1 MCIRVYVIL
10 HRRLFIFYFLLFF
23 MFSSNFQIHFF
34 SNSGN
39 IAPRLSIEQRAVGAT
54 ITMPS
59 GCTHTQYYP
68 TSVHLSVTRS
78 VRNTEP
84 LPHGGSHV
92 LVPYTPWRG
101 VLLFVFVCNNRLE
114 LLQGTVVRTP
124 KKKAESHS
132 DLSPM
137 SADWC
142 LQKNLGLDQALGRPG
157 RSQESMR
164 KCMQ

>member
-54 ITMPS
+54 IIMPS

-124 KKKAESHS
+124 KKKGWESFWLITDERGLMFAEESGS
-132 DLSPM
+132 
-137 SADWC
+137 
-142 LQKNLGLDQALGRPG
+142 RPG
-157 RSQESMR
+157 LGASRAFAR
-164 KCMQ
+164 VNA